1 MYTLPNLLSFF
12 RIAII
17 PCLVYLLA
25 SPDGAASL
33 LATLLF
39 LVAAGTDFLDGYLA
53 RRQRSVSDLGKIL
66 DPIADKLMVIAVLIM
81 LAARP
86 GEPSV
91 PAWMVVV
98 IVAREVAVTV
108 LRAIAL
114 AEGIVMEAE
123 DLGKYK
129 FVLQAFAITGL
140 LLRDRY
146 FGIDFHVAGMY
157 FLWIAMVVSV
167 WSGLLYGASFWR
179 RLQARSRAESRSF
192 VDKKRVF
199 R

>member
-25 SPDGAASL
+25 SADRSASL
-33 LATLLF
+33 LATALF
-39 LVAAGTDFLDGYLA
+39 VIAAGTDFLDGYLA
-53 RRQRSVSDLGKIL
+53 RRQRTVSEVGKIL
-66 DPIADKLMVIAVLIM
+66 DPVADKLMVIAVLIM

-123 DLGKYK
+123 SLGKYK

-140 LLRDRY
+140 ILRDRY
-146 FGIDFHVAGMY
+146 LGIDFHAAGMY

-167 WSGLLYGASFWR
+167 WSGVLYYAAFWR
-179 RLQARSRAESRSF
+179 RLRARAESRSF